1 MPAALRA
8 HLRALGASVVM
19 AHHPDANTSLDS
31 RYLWRLTY
39 RLPGSEQLHCME
51 WPGA

>member
-1 MPAALRA
+1 VPAALRA
-8 HLRALGASVVM
+8 HLRALGASVVI

-31 RYLWRLTY
+31 RYLWRVAY
-39 RLPGSEQLHCME
+39 RLPGNPAIHRME